1 MSNAPSKLSKEY
13 LRRLAKESGGIPSRY
28 GDAFGY
34 SMSTIALE
42 RFAEAVSSYISNETD
57 IKRYQWLSSYLPSNS
72 THLDDAIVACKTA
85 EELSA
90 VIDSELSKNKE

>member
-1 MSNAPSKLSKEY
+1 MSNTPIKLSKEY

-34 SMSTIALE
+34 SMSTIALQ
-42 RFAEAVSSYISNETD
+42 RFAEAITSNKAD
-57 IKRYQWLSSYLPSNS
+57 AQRYYWLSNYLPSDY
-72 THLDDAIVACKTA
+72 THLDDAIVACKTP

-90 VIDSELSKNKE
+90 LIDNEILDISGLS